1 MKNADAVALLKGI
14 SLTDRKRRRFFTQE
28 EVDFI
33 NMVTVPI
40 NNGNNLGTQTGK
52 KLEAIYRKSQGG

>member
-1 MKNADAVALLKGI
+1 MKNVDAVELLKGI
-14 SLTDRKRRRFFTQE
+14 QLTERKRRRFYTQE
-28 EVDFI
+28 EIEFI
-33 NMVTVPI
+33 NMVKVPI